1 MSRRLVIGLFALV
14 VAMLVTIWTLVLVR
28 EEPPPTPPARAT
40 APASP
45 DATTD
50 ATAEEQRRAAAAAS
64 SAAAGSN
71 GNGTPPAAAAP
82 PPVAAP
88 SSDIS
93 ALPTPPPPE
102 LPSPAPAVAA
112 PETQPAPAPAPVPSE
127 AAAPALPPAPPQRD
141 AESGTAPQSGTTPE
155 TPAAQTAAPE
165 PERSAP
171 AAVAAPAVSAPPQA
185 PMGSPLVL
193 APVAPPSEQP
203 ATVLPPRPP
212 LVLAPE
218 APPGDAPATV
228 LPPSVPAP
236 AVAVA
241 PPPPPPAPRRI
252 APSFDVVRVAVDGT
266 AVIAGR
272 AEAGAVILV
281 LDGERELGRTT
292 ADARGEWV
300 LLPTAA
306 MTPGTRE
313 LSLLARGPGE
323 LPELRSERVVV
334 VVVPE
339 RQQAAQSGGAL
350 AVAMPRDPGGEPS
363 RALQVPSSGPRQ
375 APAITLAVETVDYD
389 ANGNVVLSGRGP
401 AGTTV
406 LIYLDGRVIG
416 RVTCDTDGRWNLTPE
431 GTVAPGVYTLR
442 VDQLGADGRVA
453 QRMEIPFSRAEP
465 TAELANGGGDR
476 IVVQPGNSLWR
487 IARRVYGEGTRYA
500 VIYQANRD
508 MIRDPDLIYPGQVF
522 AVPPRQ

>member
-1 MSRRLVIGLFALV
+1 
-14 VAMLVTIWTLVLVR
+14 
-28 EEPPPTPPARAT
+28 
-40 APASP
+40 
-45 DATTD
+45 
-50 ATAEEQRRAAAAAS
+50 
-64 SAAAGSN
+64 
-71 GNGTPPAAAAP
+71 
-82 PPVAAP
+82 
-88 SSDIS
+88 
-93 ALPTPPPPE
+93 
-102 LPSPAPAVAA
+102 
-112 PETQPAPAPAPVPSE
+112 
-127 AAAPALPPAPPQRD
+127 
-141 AESGTAPQSGTTPE
+141 
-155 TPAAQTAAPE
+155 
-165 PERSAP
+165 
-171 AAVAAPAVSAPPQA
+171 
-185 PMGSPLVL
+185 VL
-193 APVAPPSEQP
+193 APVAPPTEQP
-203 ATVLPPRPP
+203 AAVPPPQAP
-212 LVLAPE
+212 LVRAPE
-218 APPGDAPATV
+218 APPADAPAIV
-228 LPPSVPAP
+228 VPPAAPPP
-236 AVAVA
+236 AVAA
-241 PPPPPPAPRRI
+241 APPSPPPPPPPAPRRT
-252 APSFDVVRVAVDGT
+252 APSFDVVRVALDGT

-272 AEAGAVILV
+272 AEAGALVLV

-300 LLPTAA
+300 LLPAGA

-323 LPELRSERVVV
+323 LPEVRSERVVI

-339 RQQAAQSGGAL
+339 RQQASQAGGAL
-350 AVAMPRDPGGEPS
+350 AVAMPRDTGAEPS
-363 RALQVPSSGPRQ
+363 RALQVPSAGPRQ
-375 APAITLAVETVDYD
+375 GPAITLAVETVDYD
-389 ANGNVVLSGRGP
+389 GNGNVVLSGRGP

-442 VDQLGADGRVA
+442 VDQLGPDGRVA

-465 TAELANGGGDR
+465 TAELATSGGDR